1 MVSRDGEWDRD
12 PHKGNLCSNLT
23 QHCSSPENKNLK
35 ITKHK
40 QICSSINSFRLQQ
53 SVKYPLPSLK
63 FSWDRVVHQSESL
76 NSPRPKSRES
86 GATQARNVWTEITSS
101 KQLSNN
107 DILQPGAKPM
117 LDHTSQVQIPSPSKK
132 NPNSQ
137 ELHFNWDRTS
147 SSTQITMV
155 SKKRRDNPCLSRF
168 PMPMQW

>member
-23 QHCSSPENKNLK
+23 QHCSSPENKNPE

-107 DILQPGAKPM
+107 DILQQPGAKPM

-147 SSTQITMV
+147 SSTQITMA

-168 PMPMQW
+168 PMQW